1 MPSLLQLL
9 PFIKRAAASSNPMV
23 AGQAALME
31 QSMQAGEDE
40 QVADPHLEGEHQHQL
55 NTDGSP
61 QQKDDLDQLF
71 LKVMPEVKLDEQNK
85 DVKTNEPLK
94 EFGGAKIE
102 TNTPP
107 ETKLA
112 SAFIRDAAVTSLP
125 SNTQDDIAKF
135 SPTKKAVQVVQ
146 YGMVVKELLPKVDR
160 HNFDVAEAHVKRE
173 FEGKDTK
180 KLKAEFLE
188 KSKTKFIL
196 ILNDSVIDGH
206 HFLAK
211 AKQLNITSSLNVL
224 DLTPIR
230 FQEKKASVRQP
241 NTLLNQLR
249 RSWER

>member
-23 AGQAALME
+23 ANQAALME
-31 QSMQAGEDE
+31 QDMQAGEDE
-40 QVADPHLEGEHQHQL
+40 QVVDSHLEGEHQHQL
-55 NTDGSP
+55 NADGSP
-61 QQKDDLDQLF
+61 QQKDELDQLF
-71 LKVMPEVKLDEQNK
+71 LKVMPEIKIDEQNK

-94 EFGGAKIE
+94 EFGGVKIE
-102 TNTPP
+102 SDTPP

-112 SAFIRDAAVTSLP
+112 SAFIRDAVVSSLP
-125 SNTQDDIAKF
+125 SNAQDDIAKF
-135 SPTKKAVQVVQ
+135 SPTKKAVQVIQ

-160 HNFDVAEAHVKRE
+160 HNFDVAEAHIKRE
-173 FEGKDTK
+173 FEGKDVK
-180 KLKAEFLE
+180 KLKAEFHE

-230 FQEKKASVRQP
+230 FQEKKASARQP
-241 NTLLNQLR
+241 KTLLHQLR